1 MERKDFVDM
10 VKGKATELKLAGTT
24 AVMVALPTVTAFAA
38 EPAAGSNM
46 LDSETMAVIT
56 NAFSSLAITA
66 TAVVGIAVTTAVG
79 VVGLTTGAKFALK
92 KVKGV
97 LSSAA

>member
-1 MERKDFVDM
+1 MNM
-10 VKGKATELKLAGTT
+10 VKEKAMQMKLAGTT
-24 AVMVALPTVTAFAA
+24 AVMVAIPTVTAFAA
-38 EPAAGSNM
+38 EGDPAGSSNM
-46 LDSETMAVIT
+46 IDAETMAVIT

-79 VVGLTTGAKFALK
+79 VIGLSAGAKFALK

-97 LSSAA
+97 LNNAA